1 MALVKRQTDALL
13 AQAAVPARLGDDV
26 TELLVTTFHEVRPGD
41 LVQSLVGTA
50 LKDEPED
57 LGVLRRYFEQ
67 VVRSRSGEHWREY
80 YEARRHLD

>member
-13 AQAAVPARLGDDV
+13 AQAHYFAAG
-26 TELLVTTFHEVRPGD
+26 EVRPGD

-57 LGVLRRYFEQ
+57 LGVLRRRFEQ